1 MLRNRFLSIL
11 NFDGRN
17 FHKSLRSAFKK
28 NYGDGVHLGC
38 T

>member
-1 MLRNRFLSIL
+1 MLRNSFLTIL
-11 NFDGRN
+11 NFGGRN

-28 NYGDGVHLGC
+28 TYGDGVHLEC